1 MKVGHKKE
9 SPMKCYGICIGSY
22 ISEDNF
28 MFCMAKNK
36 TEARSRGNL
45 YRRQW
50 DISDPILKIVE
61 IPDSL
66 KEDNDAKRKYAV
78 EAT

>member
-1 MKVGHKKE
+1 MKY
-9 SPMKCYGICIGSY
+9 YGVCIGSY
-22 ISEDNF
+22 VSKENI
-28 MFCMAKNK
+28 MFCTAKNK

-50 DISDPILKIVE
+50 DISAPILKIVE

-78 EAT
+78 EATSL

>member
-1 MKVGHKKE
+1 
-9 SPMKCYGICIGSY
+9 
-22 ISEDNF
+22 

-36 TEARSRGNL
+36 TEAQSHGNL

-66 KEDNDAKRKYAV
+66 KEDNDAMLKYAV
-78 EAT
+78 EVTSL